1 MQIHFSFNSVSSS
14 KVTRAGG
21 DLSSFL
27 YTHTTIFQSIKV
39 QIQMCAQLMNYPGV
53 CSKFM
58 EDLDQQHNILVALRD
73 QTRRTLFFLRA
84 ASLHHFLYYIV
95 VLLKPGKW
103 LQANNF
109 QDSIYPFFS
118 DGYLRI
124 FYSYP
129 QKISII

>member
-14 KVTRAGG
+14 KVTKAGG

-58 EDLDQQHNILVALRD
+58 EDLD
-73 QTRRTLFFLRA
+73 
-84 ASLHHFLYYIV
+84 
-95 VLLKPGKW
+95 
-103 LQANNF
+103 
-109 QDSIYPFFS
+109 
-118 DGYLRI
+118 
-124 FYSYP
+124 
-129 QKISII
+129 